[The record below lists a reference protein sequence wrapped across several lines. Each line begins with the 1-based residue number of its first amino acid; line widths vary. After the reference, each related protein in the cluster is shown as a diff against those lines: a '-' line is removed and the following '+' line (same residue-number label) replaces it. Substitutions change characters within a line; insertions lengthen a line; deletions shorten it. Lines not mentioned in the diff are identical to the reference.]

1 MDSSLQ
7 EKIRNNLFRL
17 SHPAVEPW
25 NKFKWHLRGDECD
38 TWQQNS
44 SQGLA
49 IDLFGTLKVVR
60 QEMRDCVLAGVAKM
74 AALPEA
80 GPWNIDL
87 EWEDEDNRLKE
98 SGKRTQI
105 DAIATS
111 PSAIICFEAKFGEE
125 DGGVCSQPRRL
136 DNGPNKGKVQC
147 NGRYETQLNPVNRK
161 VGRCAL
167 SAKGIRYWDVI
178 PHVFN
183 MSADV
188 DYSPCPFA
196 GAWYQWM
203 RNLVLAHE
211 LGVSHQKQSAFI
223 VVYAEHPALPFPQV
237 LRTDEWKAFKAR
249 LRPASVSFTTLAYQS
264 ILDQSVAESEQESWS
279 DLRDWMTTKIHEVG
293 AKCRIKGR
301 AHHRNQRLS
310 KC

>member
-98 SGKRTQI
+98 SGKRIRSMPLQPVPVQSSALRRSLGRKT
-105 DAIATS
+105 AACAVS
-111 PSAIICFEAKFGEE
+111 P
-125 DGGVCSQPRRL
+125 GGL
-136 DNGPNKGKVQC
+136 IT
-147 NGRYETQLNPVNRK
+147 GR
-161 VGRCAL
+161 
-167 SAKGIRYWDVI
+167 I
-178 PHVFN
+178 
-183 MSADV
+183 
-188 DYSPCPFA
+188 
-196 GAWYQWM
+196 
-203 RNLVLAHE
+203 
-211 LGVSHQKQSAFI
+211 
-223 VVYAEHPALPFPQV
+223 
-237 LRTDEWKAFKAR
+237 KAR
-249 LRPASVSFTTLAYQS
+249 FSVMV
-264 ILDQSVAESEQESWS
+264 DM
-279 DLRDWMTTKIHEVG
+279 R
-293 AKCRIKGR
+293 
-301 AHHRNQRLS
+301 RNSTQ
-310 KC
+310 